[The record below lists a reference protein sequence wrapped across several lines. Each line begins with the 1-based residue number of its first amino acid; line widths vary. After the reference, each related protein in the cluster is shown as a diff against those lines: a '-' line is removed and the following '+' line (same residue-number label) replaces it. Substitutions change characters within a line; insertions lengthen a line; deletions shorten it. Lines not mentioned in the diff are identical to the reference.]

1 MSLAPFSFSLDDVV
15 VNVELDRRP
24 SRPPDYAAEHEA
36 LMALA
41 RTMAEAPQTIL
52 HHLADTALRLCRA
65 DTAGISLLETQHGAE
80 VFRWEAL
87 AGVYADRLNTTMPR
101 DASPC
106 GHRL

>member
-15 VNVELDRRP
+15 VNTELDRRP

-52 HHLADTALRLCRA
+52 HHLADTALGSSGRRLCRSSQYHDA
-65 DTAGISLLETQHGAE
+65 QGRQP
-80 VFRWEAL
+80 V
-87 AGVYADRLNTTMPR
+87 R
-101 DASPC
+101 D
-106 GHRL
+106 HD